1 MTGAV
6 TLAALSY
13 ISVSCM
19 LLVVECKNAIS
30 QGPRR
35 SNRPLDA
42 DSLSFG
48 ALADVLLG
56 PRGKLWA
63 DITVVFT
70 QLAFGTAYIIYA
82 GKNCSLVAQTYGYSF
97 HFIGLD
103 ADIVLMIAAAA
114 AIAPFALLRFAQPH
128 PNSLAFYVP
137 FQVHA
142 SVSARFFIRV
152 DCPLLW
158 RRVHRILFHTKNSA
172 DSSRGPP
179 AHQLENIPQYVL
191 DALPRPA
198 YPSFVVAVFF
208 GNSLYMFEGVGLV
221 VPLEMSMKDPSK
233 FRFMFSL
240 IVYLFSIFCM
250 AIGVLVRAHVS

>member
-1 MTGAV
+1 MKTFLGAGILTMPFGMKQVHSTHMSSARHSPTPQAGLVTGAV

-35 SNRPLDA
+35 SKDA
-42 DSLSFG
+42 ESLSFG

-82 GKNCSLVAQTYGYSF
+82 GTNCSLVAQTYGYSF

-103 ADIVLMIAAAA
+103 ADIVLMIAAAT
-114 AIAPFALLRFAQPH
+114 AIAPFALLRCNQPH
-128 PNSLAFYVP
+128 SKP
-137 FQVHA
+137 
-142 SVSARFFIRV
+142 ARV
-152 DCPLLW
+152 
-158 RRVHRILFHTKNSA
+158 
-172 DSSRGPP
+172 
-179 AHQLENIPQYVL
+179 
-191 DALPRPA
+191 
-198 YPSFVVAVFF
+198 
-208 GNSLYMFEGVGLV
+208 
-221 VPLEMSMKDPSK
+221 
-233 FRFMFSL
+233 
-240 IVYLFSIFCM
+240 
-250 AIGVLVRAHVS
+250 